1 MPSVAEPSLAGLR
14 VLVTRPAHQSQ
25 NLIDAL
31 RAQGA
36 EPVPFP
42 LLEIEPIDE
51 TDKEAYNRIKTRIL
65 DLDLYAG
72 VIFISANAARIGEAW
87 IDTYWPQLPVGIHW
101 LAIGAGTAAAL
112 KHLGIPA
119 YHVAGGFDSEA
130 LLADPILSDVSEK
143 RFLILRGE
151 GGRELLAETLQSRG
165 ADVDYADLYRRV
177 CPRYSP
183 AQIKSTI
190 YAQRLSV
197 ILITSGMALDNL
209 LELAGAEPDLL
220 ETALIVPS
228 RRIAD
233 LASARGFTRIRIADG
248 PDDSS
253 MIRALR
259 PAD

>member
-1 MPSVAEPSLAGLR
+1 MAEQTLAGLR
-14 VLVTRPAHQSQ
+14 VLVTRPAHQAEG
-25 NLIDAL
+25 LIDAL
-31 RAQGA
+31 QKQGA
-36 EPVPFP
+36 EPIPFP

-51 TDKEAYNRIKTRIL
+51 SDRGAYNLIKARIL

-72 VIFISANAARIGEAW
+72 VIFISPNAARIGEQW
-87 IDTYWPQLPVGIHW
+87 IDQYWPQLPVGIDW
-101 LAIGAGTAAAL
+101 LAIGAGTAATL
-112 KHLGIPA
+112 DSLGIHA
-119 YHVAGGFDSEA
+119 YHVKNGFDSEA
-130 LLADPILSDVSEK
+130 LLADPLLENIAEK

-151 GGRELLAETLQSRG
+151 GGRELLAETLRSRG

-177 CPRYSP
+177 CPRYSQ
-183 AQIKSTI
+183 AEIKSTI

-209 LELAGAEPDLL
+209 LELAGAESDLL

-233 LASARGFTRIRIADG
+233 LARARGFTRIRIADG

-253 MIRALR
+253 MIRAL
-259 PAD
+259 AVY

>member
-1 MPSVAEPSLAGLR
+1 MAEQTLAGLR
-14 VLVTRPAHQSQ
+14 VLVTRPAHQAEG
-25 NLIDAL
+25 LIDTL
-31 RAQGA
+31 QKQGA

-42 LLEIEPIDE
+42 LLEIAPIDE
-51 TDKEAYNRIKTRIL
+51 SDRSAFNLIKARIL

-72 VIFISANAARIGEAW
+72 VIFVSPNAARIGEQW
-87 IDTYWPQLPVGIHW
+87 IDAYWPQLPLGIDW
-101 LAIGAGTAAAL
+101 LAIGAGTAATL
-112 KHLGIPA
+112 SQLGIPA
-119 YHVAGGFDSEA
+119 YHVANGFDSEA
-130 LLADPILSDVSEK
+130 LLADPLLADVSEK

-151 GGRELLAETLQSRG
+151 GGRELLAETLKSRG
-165 ADVDYADLYRRV
+165 ATVDYADLYRRV
-177 CPRYSP
+177 CPSYSQ

-209 LELAGAEPDLL
+209 LELAGAESDLL

>member
-1 MPSVAEPSLAGLR
+1 MAEQALAGLR
-14 VLVTRPAHQSQ
+14 VLVTRPAHQAEG
-25 NLIDAL
+25 LVAAL
-31 RAQGA
+31 REQGA

-42 LLEIEPIDE
+42 LLEIAPIDE
-51 TDKEAYNRIKTRIL
+51 TETSAYNQIKARIL

-72 VIFISANAARIGEAW
+72 VIFISPNAARIGEQW
-87 IDTYWPQLPVGIHW
+87 IDTYWPQLPEGINW
-101 LAIGAGTAAAL
+101 LAIGAGTAATLTA
-112 KHLGIPA
+112 LGIPA

-130 LLADPILSDVSEK
+130 LLADPLLSNIDEK

-151 GGRELLAETLQSRG
+151 GGRELLAETLKSRG

-177 CPRYSP
+177 CPRYNQ

-233 LASARGFTRIRIADG
+233 LARARGFKRIRIADG

-253 MIRALR
+253 MIRAI
-259 PAD
+259 AGF

>member
-1 MPSVAEPSLAGLR
+1 MAEQALAGLR
-14 VLVTRPAHQSQ
+14 VLVTRPAHQAQ
-25 NLIDAL
+25 GLIAAL
-31 RAQGA
+31 REQGA

-42 LLEIEPIDE
+42 LLDIAPIDE
-51 TDKEAYNRIKTRIL
+51 TETSAYNQIKARIL

-72 VIFISANAARIGEAW
+72 VIFISPNAARIGEQW
-87 IDTYWPQLPVGIHW
+87 IDTYWPQLPVGINW
-101 LAIGAGTAAAL
+101 LAIGAGTAATLTA
-112 KHLGIPA
+112 LGIPA

-130 LLADPILSDVSEK
+130 LLADPLLSNIDEK

-151 GGRELLAETLQSRG
+151 GGRELLAETLKSRG
-165 ADVDYADLYRRV
+165 ADVDYADLYRRI
-177 CPRYSP
+177 CPRYNQT
-183 AQIKSTI
+183 QIKSTI

-233 LASARGFTRIRIADG
+233 LARARGFKRIRIADG

-253 MIRALR
+253 MIRAI
-259 PAD
+259 AGF